1 MTKILYIDEGEIEE
15 RFITFLVQNNFIQC
29 GRFLKFNLL
38 QNRLKDSSNI
48 LRSKKDRTYCIL
60 DTDVV
65 SPDNISNL
73 IFNSKKIMTICKNNV
88 FFLIQKR
95 NFEDE
100 LKFLLDCNDLG
111 NFFKLPHNTTKDLK
125 TYLAQTVNYQKIISK
140 ENLIRYCSRH
150 SFFQKL
156 LATQGQIFQKINII
170 PIDSCLV

>member
-1 MTKILYIDEGEIEE
+1 MTKILYIAEGEIEE

-48 LRSKKDRTYCIL
+48 LRSKKDRIYCIL

-100 LKFLLDCNDLG
+100 LKF
-111 NFFKLPHNTTKDLK
+111 
-125 TYLAQTVNYQKIISK
+125 
-140 ENLIRYCSRH
+140 
-150 SFFQKL
+150 
-156 LATQGQIFQKINII
+156 
-170 PIDSCLV
+170 